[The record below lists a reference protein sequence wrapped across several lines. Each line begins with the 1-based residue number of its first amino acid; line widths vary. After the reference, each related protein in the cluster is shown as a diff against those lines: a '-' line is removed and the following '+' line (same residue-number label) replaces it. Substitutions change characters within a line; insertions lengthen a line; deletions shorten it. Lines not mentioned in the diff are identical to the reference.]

1 MKGVKQSMDQ
11 CLWPQSSELMQ
22 AYHDEEWCRP
32 SWDDRYIF
40 EMLTLEGA
48 QAGLSWSIVLAK
60 RAAYQAAFKNFDIE
74 YCAGLSDADLEAI
87 KENYNVIKHFSK
99 LQSVRTNADAVLRIQ
114 KEFKSFAD
122 FLWSFLE
129 FEPIINSWETDM
141 QMPAQSP
148 LSVQISKELKKR
160 GFKFVGPVT
169 TYSFLQAIGMVEDHI
184 KSCKFHSLNSIPSEE
199 N

>member
-1 MKGVKQSMDQ
+1 MKEVKQSMDQ

-32 SWDDRYIF
+32 NRDDRYIF
-40 EMLTLEGA
+40 EMLILEGA

-60 RAAYQAAFKNFDIE
+60 RDAYQAAFKNFDIE

-87 KENYNVIKHFSK
+87 KENFNVIKHFSK
-99 LQSVRTNADAVLRIQ
+99 LQSVRTNAEAVLRIQ

-122 FLWSFLE
+122 FLWSFVE
-129 FEPIINSWETDM
+129 FEPIINSWDTDT

-184 KSCKFHSLNSIPSEE
+184 KSCKFHSLNSITSEE

>member
-1 MKGVKQSMDQ
+1 M
-11 CLWPQSSELMQ
+11 
-22 AYHDEEWCRP
+22 
-32 SWDDRYIF
+32 
-40 EMLTLEGA
+40 
-48 QAGLSWSIVLAK
+48 
-60 RAAYQAAFKNFDIE
+60 
-74 YCAGLSDADLEAI
+74 
-87 KENYNVIKHFSK
+87 IKHFSK
-99 LQSVRTNADAVLRIQ
+99 LQSVRTNAEAVLRIQ

-122 FLWSFLE
+122 FLWSFVE
-129 FEPIINSWETDM
+129 FEPIINSWETDT

-184 KSCKFHSLNSIPSEE
+184 KSCKFHSLNSITSEE

>member
-1 MKGVKQSMDQ
+1 MSGCV
-11 CLWPQSSELMQ
+11 WPQSSDLMK

-60 RAAYQAAFKNFDIE
+60 RKAYQDAFHHFDIT
-74 YCAGLSDADLEAI
+74 YCAGLSDTDLKAI
-87 KENYNVIKHFSK
+87 KENHQVIKHFSK
-99 LQSVRTNADAVLRIQ
+99 LQSIRTNAEAVLRIQ

-122 FLWSFLE
+122 FLWSFVE
-129 FEPIINSWETDM
+129 YKPIVNSWEIDA

-148 LSVQISKELKKR
+148 LSLQVSKELKKR

-169 TYSFLQAIGMVEDHI
+169 TYSFLQAIGIIDDHI
-184 KSCKFHSLNSIPSEE
+184 KTCTFHTLNK
-199 N
+199 